1 MMNRIE
7 LKKLLNRYN
16 SNCNR
21 LLQSDPND
29 FIGNL
34 KRFIAFLDTTEII
47 GTFIQLCGESELD
60 MESEFKE
67 VLNSY
72 GKCTFLTGDTDEEE
86 IRNVYVTLKYLSQNY
101 ERIPLGLFYSY
112 KNGSDHYSDMLK
124 NFNSRFTMVLIRHIE
139 NYLKEIGIEM
149 GLDENVTY
157 NINGN
162 MVNIAND
169 NANINATQNN
179 NGINADELKSLIAA
193 MRESLD
199 NSLTAEDK
207 TEATECI
214 NTIEAELLSPQP
226 NETVVKDKFMLLK
239 RIDTSLKFINACCS
253 VLTFAD
259 KLHPFLADVIP
270 FYTSLLK

>member
-21 LLQSDPND
+21 LLQSEPED

-34 KRFIAFLDTTEII
+34 KRFIAFLDKTELI
-47 GTFIQLCGESELD
+47 GEFIKSCGESEFD
-60 MESEFKE
+60 MASEFKE
-67 VLNSY
+67 VLDSY
-72 GKCTFLTGDTDEEE
+72 GECTFSTGDTDEEE
-86 IRNVYVTLKYLSQNY
+86 IRNVYETLKYLSQNY
-101 ERIPLGLFYSY
+101 DEIPLGLLYSY
-112 KNGSDHYSDMLK
+112 QNGSDRYSDMLK
-124 NFNSRFTMVLIRHIE
+124 NFNSRFTMVLIRYIE

-179 NGINADELKSLIAA
+179 NGINADELKSLMAA

-199 NSLTAEDK
+199 KSLTNEDK
-207 TEATECI
+207 KEATECI
-214 NTIEAELLSPQP
+214 DAIEAELLSPQP
-226 NETVVKDKFMLLK
+226 NETTVKDKFKLLK
-239 RIDTSLKFINACCS
+239 RIDTSTKFISACCS

-259 KLHPFLADVIP
+259 KLHPFLADIIP
-270 FYTSLLK
+270 FYQALLH